1 MSLFAELQRRN
12 VIRVAITYLVA
23 AWVLVQVMELATDA
37 FAAPEW
43 VLKIFIVLLAIG
55 FVPMVIF
62 SWVYELTP
70 EGLKRESEVTPEESV
85 TAHTAKRL
93 NIAVIVLLGA
103 VVVLYAVDRAHILQ
117 QERAPTSQVEPVAS
131 VSDATAIDSIAVLP
145 FEDFS
150 PDRGQLHLAEG
161 LADTLLHML
170 AQVDGLRVSARTSS
184 FSFRGTGA
192 DIAEIGRELGVGAV
206 LEGSVQRSGDTL
218 RIIAQLI
225 RVSDQ
230 SHLWSKTFD
239 RPTGD
244 IFAVQDEIANAVVA
258 ALKPDEASA
267 AQATLAADRTSI
279 EAYEHFVRGD
289 RLWQVRSKEA
299 IEESITEF
307 KAAIATDPGYAPA
320 HAGLAMAYLFAN
332 LYGDKTLREVRLLV
346 EQEIEQA
353 LALDPSLAS
362 AYAARGMLRRN
373 SDDVEGAEAA
383 YRRAIELDPSDALVY
398 VWLSDLITVDP
409 SRWDE
414 SRTLMA
420 KAYELDP
427 RNIYVLGRYASGLAG
442 FGDYDAALEIY
453 RRGVALE
460 PDSPRPYSN
469 LAGLHSQFGRY
480 DDSVRASLAQIERS
494 PGSPEPYAA
503 IATAFLYLDDHES
516 AQEWFEKARALNPN
530 LQYWS
535 QWFMRPQD
543 HERLVAEMEAIY
555 SRYPD
560 NYRLGELCSAYLWVG
575 RHADVMEH
583 CRPVVEPFLAGTEA
597 RLDLN
602 NLSHA
607 LLVGWSARQL
617 GDEATAERLNAEM
630 LRMAAQARSA
640 GIVNWGFEEFVAV
653 LHAIRGEREQMLAQ
667 LRRGMEI
674 GLTDSAN
681 LKTSPWYQPYQD
693 DPEFQA
699 IVAELEARQ
708 ARMRNSLRVEGL

>member
-1 MSLFAELQRRN
+1 MSLFTELQRRN
-12 VIRVAITYLVA
+12 VIRVAVTYLVA

-70 EGLKRESEVTPEESV
+70 AGLKRESEVTPEESV

-117 QERAPTSQVEPVAS
+117 QERAPTSQAAPAATVG
-131 VSDATAIDSIAVLP
+131 DATAIDSIAVLP

-150 PDRGQLHLAEG
+150 PNRDQLHLAEG

-184 FSFRGTGA
+184 FSFRGTSA
-192 DIAEIGRELGVGAV
+192 DIAEIGRELSVGAV

-258 ALKPDEASA
+258 ALKPDEMPA
-267 AQATLAADRTSI
+267 ADATLAADRTSV

-299 IEESITEF
+299 IDGSIAEF
-307 KAAIATDPGYAPA
+307 KAAIAADPGYAPA
-320 HAGLAMAYLFAN
+320 HAGLATAYLFAN
-332 LYGDKTLREVRLLV
+332 LYGDKTLQEVRLLV

-362 AYAARGMLRRN
+362 AYAARGLLRQS

-383 YRRAIELDPSDALVY
+383 YHRAIALDPSDALVY
-398 VWLSDLITVDP
+398 VWLSDLINRDL

-414 SRTLMA
+414 SAALME

-427 RNIYVLGRYASGLAG
+427 RNVFVLGQYASRLAN

-460 PDSPRPYSN
+460 PDAPRPYAN
-469 LAGLHSQFGRY
+469 LANLHSQFGRY
-480 DDSVRASLAQIERS
+480 DDTVRASLAQIERS
-494 PGSPEPYAA
+494 PDSPQPYVR
-503 IATAFLYLDDHES
+503 IAGAFLYLDDQES
-516 AQEWFEKARALNPN
+516 ALEWFEKARQFNPN

-535 QWFMRPQD
+535 QWFVRPQD
-543 HERLVAEMEAIY
+543 HERLVAEMEASY
-555 SRYPD
+555 ARNPD
-560 NYRLGELCSAYLWVG
+560 IFRQGELCQAYLLVG
-575 RHADVMEH
+575 RHEDVLEL
-583 CRPVVEPFLAGTEA
+583 CQPVVAPFLAGTEA

-602 NLSHA
+602 NLAHA
-607 LLVGWSARQL
+607 WLVSWSARQL
-617 GDEATAERLNAEM
+617 GDVATSERLHAEM
-630 LRMAAQARSA
+630 IRMNEQARAA
-640 GIVNWGFEEFVAV
+640 GLVNWGYEEFVAS
-653 LHAIRGEREQMLAQ
+653 LHAIQGEREKMLER
-667 LRRGMEI
+667 LRLAMEI
-674 GLTDSAN
+674 GLADSRN
-681 LKTSPWYQPYQD
+681 LKFSPWYAPYQEN
-693 DPEFQA
+693 PEFKA

-708 ARMRNSLRVEGL
+708 ARMRNSLRAEGL